1 MVLVWTILH
10 QQALHILTIFRS
22 EGDVVV
28 KELAELHHHVGVAG
42 VRVVLV
48 RVILLRHPPRIVEG
62 ADPLTTSRLLS
73 TILEVV
79 FK

>member
-28 KELAELHHHVGVAG
+28 EKLTELHQHQGVT
-42 VRVVLV
+42 RVQ
-48 RVILLRHPPRIVEG
+48 IGHISMNYNG
-62 ADPLTTSRLLS
+62 D
-73 TILEVV
+73 
-79 FK
+79 